1 MASRLDSNL
10 LTIQGYRELPD
21 TATSTSVGAFL
32 TQIYETTITRAKK
45 NQTFIEKTHSSRY
58 SRSVLRDEHGKQPF
72 GPSVIR
78 QSYGR
83 DFSLARHL
91 RSVQGTSASI
101 HVAARL
107 NRPFLDMMRK
117 QRAGYITRPCLVV
130 YAACDERLNLAR
142 AEQELATDSQGVQL
156 LPLAEIAQG
165 LQWLEARMRA
175 RSSLLR
181 QGSKQV
187 KAELDEAVA
196 NKLKLINEQTRLVS
210 SGDASNAIAP
220 AV

>member
-1 MASRLDSNL
+1 M
-10 LTIQGYRELPD
+10 
-21 TATSTSVGAFL
+21 ST
-32 TQIYETTITRAKK
+32 YK
-45 NQTFIEKTHSSRY
+45 
-58 SRSVLRDEHGKQPF
+58 RSF
-72 GPSVIR
+72 
-78 QSYGR
+78 
-83 DFSLARHL
+83 
-91 RSVQGTSASI
+91 
-101 HVAARL
+101 
-107 NRPFLDMMRK
+107 
-117 QRAGYITRPCLVV
+117 LVV

-196 NKLKLINEQTRLVS
+196 NKLKASIGIVASRRHDEHVCLQLINEQTRLVS

>member
-101 HVAARL
+101 HVGRT
-107 NRPFLDMMRK
+107 
-117 QRAGYITRPCLVV
+117 ITIVELLCMSCH
-130 YAACDERLNLAR
+130 AC
-142 AEQELATDSQGVQL
+142 
-156 LPLAEIAQG
+156 
-165 LQWLEARMRA
+165 MH
-175 RSSLLR
+175 RSSGIMIASLHSCSPQPPLF
-181 QGSKQV
+181 GHDA
-187 KAELDEAVA
+187 KA
-196 NKLKLINEQTRLVS
+196 
-210 SGDASNAIAP
+210 ASWLYYSTLSW
-220 AV
+220 